1 MDIYHLRPSD
11 ALEKVQQALSLKP
24 EADHLYSMVVLQYTR
39 ATATVA
45 IGDSESALESGRD
58 SVPLAEKLRHRTWL
72 GRAMSGN
79 LFVTRAR
86 GDWAQARSY
95 SDRGLEASPRD
106 VRLLGPRA
114 LLERDLG
121 DFEQGQIYIDRFV
134 SLWDINNSTPTIEYC
149 LSVCTIAMVARI
161 TGDARMFNKIQATA
175 DMAIALNAVTP
186 LVETFSR
193 IAKGIIAVIQEDA
206 VTAKQQY
213 DALGLI
219 RGMFPYLIAG
229 DRVLG
234 LLCSTMGD
242 MDRASDHFEDALTF
256 CRKADY
262 RPELAWTC
270 CDYATTLLR
279 RNNYGDS
286 EKAATLLEGS
296 SALARELGMGPLAR
310 RVEDLI
316 DQVKVTPAVVANNPD
331 GLSVREIQVLRLIS
345 VGKSN
350 PEIGNELV
358 ISTRTVANHVA
369 SILNKTNTV
378 NRTEAAAYPTRQG
391 LV

>member
-175 DMAIALNAVTP
+175 DMTIALNAVTP

-286 EKAATLLEGS
+286 EKAATLLGLLCSTMGDMDRASDHFEDALTFCRKADYRPELAWTCCDYATTLLRRNNYGDSRRILGPRKRVRHGTSGETGRGS
-296 SALARELGMGPLAR
+296 
-310 RVEDLI
+310 
-316 DQVKVTPAVVANNPD
+316 
-331 GLSVREIQVLRLIS
+331 
-345 VGKSN
+345 
-350 PEIGNELV
+350 
-358 ISTRTVANHVA
+358 H
-369 SILNKTNTV
+369 
-378 NRTEAAAYPTRQG
+378 
-391 LV
+391 